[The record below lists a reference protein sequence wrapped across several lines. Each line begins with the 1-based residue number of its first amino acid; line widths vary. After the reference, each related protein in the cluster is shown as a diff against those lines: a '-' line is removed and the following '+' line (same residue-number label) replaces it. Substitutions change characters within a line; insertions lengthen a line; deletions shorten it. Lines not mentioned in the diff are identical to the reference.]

1 MDYCSTGKSACALQ
15 MPSKKERIFSE
26 SEFPYLERGIIME
39 VEELFA
45 NLLNCGTSDWACLK
59 GCDVDIREIAKEIA
73 ENEGRMPD
81 LEDILDAIFRQ
92 GIGMMKMAVEDKIE
106 ELELEFKALSKKDN
120 EEMREVMEKIKVLNP
135 YKDLT
140 YDVNYLASSMSIINN
155 NEIYEEY
162 FADTIDEIEN
172 MTGYNIDR

>member
-1 MDYCSTGKSACALQ
+1 
-15 MPSKKERIFSE
+15 
-26 SEFPYLERGIIME
+26 ME

-92 GIGMMKMAVEDKIE
+92 GIGMMKKAVEDKIK
-106 ELELEFKALSKKDN
+106 ELEMKSNALSEADN
-120 EEMREVMEKIKVLNP
+120 EKEREVLEKIKVLNP

-140 YDVNYLASSMSIINN
+140 YDVNYLASNMSIINN